1 MNSLLKMKNNYFILL
16 FVLFHLILVNCEEEA
31 KLDIVVSIDDGR
43 SSIDVFKSTDNDVI
57 INGSKTHDYKKLKW
71 YSMDKP
77 IVIRTKSNKYKNE
90 SFVHLQ
96 SGGFYLNIQI
106 LSEEHKILVIKSINE
121 TYGVLAKLYQIKEIP
136 FKELKCDFHV
146 NHDDEESILKGVA
159 KVFTRFPLKVDFT
172 ANENEM
178 KFLHNSLSNNLNEL
192 ELDCQY
198 KSDINGL
205 SGALIVDFEKEIKV
219 IELLMI

>member
-43 SSIDVFKSTDNDVI
+43 SSIDVFKSTENDMILKV
-57 INGSKTHDYKKLKW
+57 GKTHDYKKLKW
-71 YSMDKP
+71 YSMGKP
-77 IVIRTKSNKYKNE
+77 IAIRTKSNKYKSE

-96 SGGFYLNIQI
+96 SEGFYLNIQI
-106 LSEEHKILVIKSINE
+106 LSEEHKKLIIQTINKTHGIPVE
-121 TYGVLAKLYQIKEIP
+121 LYQIKEIP
-136 FKELKCDFHV
+136 FKEFKCDFHV
-146 NHDDEESILKGVA
+146 NHDDKESILNGVA

-172 ANENEM
+172 ANEDEM

-198 KSDINGL
+198 KLNINGL
-205 SGALIVDFEKEIKV
+205 DKTLIVQFEKEIKV
-219 IELLMI
+219 IEFLMI

>member
-1 MNSLLKMKNNYFILL
+1 LNSLLKMKNNYFILI

-43 SSIDVFKSTDNDVI
+43 SSIEAFKSTDNDVI

-71 YSMDKP
+71 YSMGKP

-96 SGGFYLNIQI
+96 SEGFYLNIQI
-106 LSEEHKILVIKSINE
+106 LSEEHKKLIIQTINKTHGIPVE
-121 TYGVLAKLYQIKEIP
+121 LYQIKKIP
-136 FKELKCDFHV
+136 FKEFKCDFHV
-146 NHDDEESILKGVA
+146 NHDDEESILKGVS

-178 KFLHNSLSNNLNEL
+178 KFLYNSLSNNQNEL

-219 IELLMI
+219 IEFLMI